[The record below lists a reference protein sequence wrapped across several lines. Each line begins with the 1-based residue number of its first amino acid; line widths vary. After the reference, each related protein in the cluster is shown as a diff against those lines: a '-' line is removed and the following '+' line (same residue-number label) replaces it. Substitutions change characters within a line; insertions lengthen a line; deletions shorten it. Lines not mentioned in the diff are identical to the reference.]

1 MTTTTSDYLDDF
13 NKTITTI
20 YVFLSPYTQGQRNII
35 IYVQYIQY
43 KIIGRRVEY
52 FYKDVEKCLSIH
64 FVNTLNVFS
73 HFVSTVCQRI

>member
-43 KIIGRRVEY
+43 KTMIDILLNS
-52 FYKDVEKCLSIH
+52 FNEKGLTYTFDKSYSNP
-64 FVNTLNVFS
+64 FNY
-73 HFVSTVCQRI
+73 